1 MATHHNLAD
10 ESVEMVL
17 DLIKSDIAT
26 ALVDIRADRSDPR
39 TRTTVPVTYFNHE
52 PPAWAFKS
60 PAIWVVCDNIDF
72 GLEKGQN
79 HINASVFINVGIVI
93 EDRLLKDLTRRC
105 YRYQAALHKILAQR
119 CLNSTDEEVR
129 ITILVR
135 NATFSPVFTDAQEKG
150 NARGV
155 FRKECV
161 LELEVRQFEE
171 L

>member
-105 YRYQAALHKILAQR
+105 YRYQAALL
-119 CLNSTDEEVR
+119 
-129 ITILVR
+129 TILVR